1 MVMMVGASILALGV
15 VLFLLLPILRGE
27 SASLER
33 FAGELTDAEARK
45 RAALRALRDVD
56 YDYHTGK
63 LDDSDYHELKT
74 ALSHDA
80 LIAMGKVAAE
90 SGRGGSTV
98 VAPPTDEQLEAEIAR
113 VRMGLSAGW
122 VCGSCEHVNVE
133 ESRFCAMCGG
143 PLAAARD
150 DGVTGVAEEAEDSE
164 SAVAPD
170 PDDE

>member
-1 MVMMVGASILALGV
+1 MPMLIGAALLVMGV
-15 VLFLLLPILRGE
+15 VLFLLLPILKGE

-63 LDDSDYHELKT
+63 LDDSDYRELKT

-80 LIAMGKVAAE
+80 LIAIGKVEAETGGGVAAPAL
-90 SGRGGSTV
+90 SADP
-98 VAPPTDEQLEAEIAR
+98 VADEQLEAEIAR
-113 VRMGLSAGW
+113 ARIALESGW
-122 VCGSCEHVNVE
+122 ACESCGHGNVE

-143 PLAAARD
+143 RLPAAAD
-150 DGVTGVAEEAEDSE
+150 AE
-164 SAVAPD
+164 PD
-170 PDDE
+170 AGPSPDDAVNPAAG